1 LSAPVRFLAV
11 LVVAWGGI
19 RAATLGFI
27 PGFTVGYAKPA
38 PEAPP
43 PIAAT
48 IFPPLPPVEAAALPD
63 RQPEQWAAPW
73 ADQSAAQPQAYSA
86 PAPRYRASTR
96 GQVPRSYYSPYAYPY
111 MVPAAAPAPPPLRPE
126 WQLPSRSN
134 GDGPQF
140 YTPIPP
146 IDDWEVEGLASNN
159 LPERRSSPVP
169 QVLAQGPAKQPLDRL
184 QMSSWALLRGAPAPG
199 ALASG
204 GTLGGSQAGA
214 RLTYAFNRW
223 LAASARTTSPIGGSV
238 GAEIAG
244 GVRVTPFRSI
254 PFAIT
259 AERRQS
265 ISPHGGRSAFA
276 VFAEAGLYR
285 QPMPMKFNLDAY
297 VQGGIV
303 GLNSRDYF
311 ADGALAFTRPLY
323 GRFSAGF
330 GFWGGVQPGLYRVD
344 AGPRISFRVRDNIH
358 VHADW
363 RQRVVGNAHPA
374 SGPALTLAADF

>member
-1 LSAPVRFLAV
+1 MRFLAL
-11 LVVAWGGI
+11 LVVSWVGV

-38 PEAPP
+38 PSEVPA
-43 PIAAT
+43 IAAT
-48 IFPPLPPVEAAALPD
+48 HFPALPPLEPAPPG
-63 RQPEQWAAPW
+63 QWAPQPVPVAY
-73 ADQSAAQPQAYSA
+73 QPQ
-86 PAPRYRASTR
+86 PAP
-96 GQVPRSYYSPYAYPY
+96 PRRPTSYYAPYSYPYAL
-111 MVPAAAPAPPPLRPE
+111 AAAPADEIPPRPE
-126 WQLPSRSN
+126 WQLPLSSSADRP
-134 GDGPQF
+134 DF

-146 IDDWEVEGLASNN
+146 LDQWSLASTASNA

-169 QVLAQGPAKQPLDRL
+169 QVLTQGRPETPLDRL
-184 QMSSWALLRGAPAPG
+184 QMSSWALLRGAPASG

-214 RLTYAFNRW
+214 RLTYAFNRQV
-223 LAASARTTSPIGGSV
+223 AASIRSTSPIGGST

-244 GVRVTPFRSI
+244 GIRVTPFRSI
-254 PFAIT
+254 PIAIT

-276 VFAEAGLYR
+276 IFAEGGLYR
-285 QPMPMKFNLDAY
+285 QPMPLKFSLDAY
-297 VQGGIV
+297 VQAGVV
-303 GLNSRDYF
+303 GLKSRDYF
-311 ADGALAFTRPLY
+311 ADGAFAFTRPVY

-363 RQRVVGNAHPA
+363 RQRLVGNAQPA